1 VTKNLASAA
10 SVPKLPVSDSPQTGP
25 PLTDSN
31 RLKLI
36 LKERLKK
43 NIGIKGEFYLPCLP
57 SMLDDY
63 LKLLSDFL
71 NILGQ
76 NLDAAQTENLRTL
89 IANALAEGFK
99 NSPHASLIVPNWFSG
114 RDYSEYQ
121 DSSRIDGPEIS

>member
-1 VTKNLASAA
+1 MTKNLTSAA
-10 SVPKLPVSDSPQTGP
+10 SIPELPVSESPQIGP

-36 LKERLKK
+36 LKERLKRS
-43 NIGIKGEFYLPCLP
+43 IDLKGEFYLPCLP

-63 LKLLSDFL
+63 LKLLSNFL

-76 NLDAAQTENLRTL
+76 NIDAAQTENLRTL

-99 NSPHASLIVPNWFSG
+99 NSPHANLIVSYFPANS
-114 RDYSEYQ
+114 Q
-121 DSSRIDGPEIS
+121 PV